1 MPLTPQQETA
11 VYDRG
16 GSLLVSAAAGSG
28 KTKVLVERLF
38 SYMEQEGCQVDD
50 FLIITYTKAAAAE
63 LRGKIAQE
71 LTRRVADRPGDG
83 HLRRQMLRVYQAD
96 IKTVDAF
103 CAGLLRENVHLLPP
117 VEEHSLTPDFR
128 VLDEQEAMLLRRRV
142 LDRVLEDFYAHI
154 EEDGN
159 ARQLAETLG
168 AGRDDR
174 ALEALV
180 LDLHEKTQSHPH
192 PLRWLEQLRQGWEVT
207 PQELAD
213 TGCGRYL
220 MEDALRKADF
230 WSRRLKQAVEDM
242 EDYPAVYKAYG
253 DRFLEAAQALEHL
266 RDKAAGGWDSLAQG
280 VPSFRRMGVAKGEEN
295 AACRERA
302 KAVLEQA
309 KKALKDIQ
317 AIFSV
322 PEAELLEDLRQMAP
336 AMLALLRL
344 TAQFTLHYQAEKV
357 RRNVMDFSDQEHYA
371 IDLLT
376 DGQGRPTELAKQ
388 VSSRYREVMVDE
400 YQDSNQV
407 QNCIFR
413 ALSGEER
420 RLFAVGDV
428 KQSIYRFRLADPTI
442 FLEKYLSYRPAA
454 EAEEGQP
461 RKVLLSRNFRSRRE
475 VLDGT
480 NFVFRAIMSREMG
493 EMDYGDDEQLYFGAE
508 AAYPPRPGMEP
519 ELHLISVENTEE
531 ETFDRTEVEARF
543 VARRI
548 RRLLDQG
555 FPVQGEDGQP
565 RPVEPEDIVILMR
578 SPRARLAVYTAAL
591 RRENIPCTSG
601 ESQAFFSTL
610 EAAVMVSFLQII
622 DNPRQDVPLIAV
634 LRSPLFGFSPDRL
647 AQIRALLPEG
657 DYYDALCLDEHE
669 DTAAFRQALD
679 GLRLAARDMTAD
691 RLLWKLYTQCHAMA
705 VFGAMEGGAA
715 RKENLIALYTY
726 AGQQAAAG
734 RGGLFDFVTQLH
746 DLLEEGRQPP
756 ISTQATGNGVQIM
769 SVHRSKGLEFPVV
782 ILADLHKRFNA
793 DDFHR
798 PVLVH
803 PQLGLG
809 TERVDRQRRIRYDTV
824 TKSAVAAALTRE
836 SKAEEMRILYVAL
849 TRAKEKL
856 ICVDCMSHARKRAA
870 DLAVL
875 AEMPAPPE
883 AVAGAKCPGD
893 WLLMPLLCAPEG
905 EPIRRWAETEPQT
918 LTGAGGGWQVQVWEN
933 PVAPAL
939 RERDST
945 PEEARE
951 SGPVEVRELDYPH
964 PAACRIPTKVTATQL
979 KGRELDEE
987 IAQGTVRRVRQV
999 QVETPRFLIGE
1010 RPLSAAQ
1017 RGTAMHLL
1025 MQYLDLSGPE
1035 PEQQVQALLA
1045 RHLLTPEQAASLEL
1059 EQVRRFLA
1067 SPLAER
1073 IRRAGEVYRE
1083 YRFSLLLPAS
1093 LYDPEAEPE
1102 DELMLQGVVDCAF
1115 RTEQGLVIVDFKTD
1129 RILPQEAAQRAE
1141 LYRPQLTAYRQA
1153 LGRGL
1158 EAPVAE
1164 RVLYFFGPGCQVT
1177 L

>member
-128 VLDEQEAMLLRRRV
+128 VLDEQEAMLLLRRV

-669 DTAAFRQALD
+669 DTAAFRQTLD

-918 LTGAGGGWQVQVWEN
+918 LTGAGGG
-933 PVAPAL
+933 
-939 RERDST
+939 
-945 PEEARE
+945 
-951 SGPVEVRELDYPH
+951 
-964 PAACRIPTKVTATQL
+964 
-979 KGRELDEE
+979 
-987 IAQGTVRRVRQV
+987 
-999 QVETPRFLIGE
+999 
-1010 RPLSAAQ
+1010 
-1017 RGTAMHLL
+1017 
-1025 MQYLDLSGPE
+1025 
-1035 PEQQVQALLA
+1035 
-1045 RHLLTPEQAASLEL
+1045 
-1059 EQVRRFLA
+1059 
-1067 SPLAER
+1067 
-1073 IRRAGEVYRE
+1073 
-1083 YRFSLLLPAS
+1083 
-1093 LYDPEAEPE
+1093 
-1102 DELMLQGVVDCAF
+1102 
-1115 RTEQGLVIVDFKTD
+1115 
-1129 RILPQEAAQRAE
+1129 
-1141 LYRPQLTAYRQA
+1141 
-1153 LGRGL
+1153 
-1158 EAPVAE
+1158 
-1164 RVLYFFGPGCQVT
+1164 
-1177 L
+1177 

>member
-71 LTRRVADRPGDG
+71 LTRRVADRPGDS

-220 MEDALRKADF
+220 MEDALRRADF
-230 WSRRLKQAVEDM
+230 WARRLTRAVEDM
-242 EDYPAVYKAYG
+242 ADYPAVYKAYG
-253 DRFLEAAQALEHL
+253 DRFLEVAQGLEAL

-493 EMDYGDDEQLYFGAE
+493 EMDYDDDEQLYFGAE
-508 AAYPPRPGMEP
+508 AAYPPRPGHGAGAAPDQRGEYGGGNLRP
-519 ELHLISVENTEE
+519 HGGGGPVCGPAHPPIAGPGLPGAGRGRTAPACGAGGYRHSHAVPPGASGGLYGGPAAGEHSLHQRGERGVFQHPGGGGDGVVFADHRQSAAGCAA
-531 ETFDRTEVEARF
+531 DRR
-543 VARRI
+543 
-548 RRLLDQG
+548 
-555 FPVQGEDGQP
+555 
-565 RPVEPEDIVILMR
+565 
-578 SPRARLAVYTAAL
+578 
-591 RRENIPCTSG
+591 
-601 ESQAFFSTL
+601 
-610 EAAVMVSFLQII
+610 AAVA
-622 DNPRQDVPLIAV
+622 AV
-634 LRSPLFGFSPDRL
+634 RLFPGPAGPD
-647 AQIRALLPEG
+647 PG
-657 DYYDALCLDEHE
+657 
-669 DTAAFRQALD
+669 
-679 GLRLAARDMTAD
+679 
-691 RLLWKLYTQCHAMA
+691 
-705 VFGAMEGGAA
+705 
-715 RKENLIALYTY
+715 
-726 AGQQAAAG
+726 AAAG
-734 RGGLFDFVTQLH
+734 GR
-746 DLLEEGRQPP
+746 LL
-756 ISTQATGNGVQIM
+756 
-769 SVHRSKGLEFPVV
+769 
-782 ILADLHKRFNA
+782 
-793 DDFHR
+793 
-798 PVLVH
+798 
-803 PQLGLG
+803 
-809 TERVDRQRRIRYDTV
+809 
-824 TKSAVAAALTRE
+824 
-836 SKAEEMRILYVAL
+836 
-849 TRAKEKL
+849 
-856 ICVDCMSHARKRAA
+856 
-870 DLAVL
+870 
-875 AEMPAPPE
+875 
-883 AVAGAKCPGD
+883 
-893 WLLMPLLCAPEG
+893 
-905 EPIRRWAETEPQT
+905 
-918 LTGAGGGWQVQVWEN
+918 
-933 PVAPAL
+933 
-939 RERDST
+939 
-945 PEEARE
+945 
-951 SGPVEVRELDYPH
+951 
-964 PAACRIPTKVTATQL
+964 
-979 KGRELDEE
+979 
-987 IAQGTVRRVRQV
+987 
-999 QVETPRFLIGE
+999 
-1010 RPLSAAQ
+1010 
-1017 RGTAMHLL
+1017 
-1025 MQYLDLSGPE
+1025 
-1035 PEQQVQALLA
+1035 
-1045 RHLLTPEQAASLEL
+1045 
-1059 EQVRRFLA
+1059 
-1067 SPLAER
+1067 
-1073 IRRAGEVYRE
+1073 
-1083 YRFSLLLPAS
+1083 
-1093 LYDPEAEPE
+1093 
-1102 DELMLQGVVDCAF
+1102 
-1115 RTEQGLVIVDFKTD
+1115 
-1129 RILPQEAAQRAE
+1129 
-1141 LYRPQLTAYRQA
+1141 
-1153 LGRGL
+1153 
-1158 EAPVAE
+1158 
-1164 RVLYFFGPGCQVT
+1164 
-1177 L
+1177 

>member
-11 VYDRG
+11 VYNRG

-71 LTRRVADRPGDG
+71 LTRRVADRPGDS

-220 MEDALRKADF
+220 MEDALRRADF
-230 WSRRLKQAVEDM
+230 WARRLTRAVEDM
-242 EDYPAVYKAYG
+242 ADYPAVYKAYG
-253 DRFLEAAQALEHL
+253 DRFLEVAQGLEAL

-428 KQSIYRFRLADPTI
+428 K
-442 FLEKYLSYRPAA
+442 
-454 EAEEGQP
+454 
-461 RKVLLSRNFRSRRE
+461 
-475 VLDGT
+475 
-480 NFVFRAIMSREMG
+480 
-493 EMDYGDDEQLYFGAE
+493 
-508 AAYPPRPGMEP
+508 
-519 ELHLISVENTEE
+519 
-531 ETFDRTEVEARF
+531 
-543 VARRI
+543 
-548 RRLLDQG
+548 
-555 FPVQGEDGQP
+555 
-565 RPVEPEDIVILMR
+565 
-578 SPRARLAVYTAAL
+578 
-591 RRENIPCTSG
+591 
-601 ESQAFFSTL
+601 
-610 EAAVMVSFLQII
+610 
-622 DNPRQDVPLIAV
+622 
-634 LRSPLFGFSPDRL
+634 
-647 AQIRALLPEG
+647 
-657 DYYDALCLDEHE
+657 
-669 DTAAFRQALD
+669 
-679 GLRLAARDMTAD
+679 
-691 RLLWKLYTQCHAMA
+691 
-705 VFGAMEGGAA
+705 
-715 RKENLIALYTY
+715 
-726 AGQQAAAG
+726 
-734 RGGLFDFVTQLH
+734 
-746 DLLEEGRQPP
+746 
-756 ISTQATGNGVQIM
+756 
-769 SVHRSKGLEFPVV
+769 
-782 ILADLHKRFNA
+782 
-793 DDFHR
+793 
-798 PVLVH
+798 
-803 PQLGLG
+803 
-809 TERVDRQRRIRYDTV
+809 
-824 TKSAVAAALTRE
+824 
-836 SKAEEMRILYVAL
+836 
-849 TRAKEKL
+849 
-856 ICVDCMSHARKRAA
+856 
-870 DLAVL
+870 
-875 AEMPAPPE
+875 
-883 AVAGAKCPGD
+883 
-893 WLLMPLLCAPEG
+893 
-905 EPIRRWAETEPQT
+905 
-918 LTGAGGGWQVQVWEN
+918 
-933 PVAPAL
+933 
-939 RERDST
+939 
-945 PEEARE
+945 
-951 SGPVEVRELDYPH
+951 
-964 PAACRIPTKVTATQL
+964 
-979 KGRELDEE
+979 
-987 IAQGTVRRVRQV
+987 
-999 QVETPRFLIGE
+999 
-1010 RPLSAAQ
+1010 
-1017 RGTAMHLL
+1017 
-1025 MQYLDLSGPE
+1025 
-1035 PEQQVQALLA
+1035 
-1045 RHLLTPEQAASLEL
+1045 
-1059 EQVRRFLA
+1059 
-1067 SPLAER
+1067 
-1073 IRRAGEVYRE
+1073 
-1083 YRFSLLLPAS
+1083 
-1093 LYDPEAEPE
+1093 
-1102 DELMLQGVVDCAF
+1102 
-1115 RTEQGLVIVDFKTD
+1115 
-1129 RILPQEAAQRAE
+1129 
-1141 LYRPQLTAYRQA
+1141 
-1153 LGRGL
+1153 
-1158 EAPVAE
+1158 
-1164 RVLYFFGPGCQVT
+1164 
-1177 L
+1177 

>member
-71 LTRRVADRPGDG
+71 LTRRVADRPGDS

-220 MEDALRKADF
+220 IEDALRRADF
-230 WSRRLKQAVEDM
+230 WARRLTRAVEDM
-242 EDYPAVYKAYG
+242 ADYPAVYKAYG
-253 DRFLEAAQALEHL
+253 DRFLEVAQDLEAL

-493 EMDYGDDEQLYFGAE
+493 EMDYGDDEQLYFGAD

-543 VARRI
+543 VARR
-548 RRLLDQG
+548 LLDQG

-578 SPRARLAVYTAAL
+578 SPRARLAAYTAAL

-669 DTAAFRQALD
+669 DTAAFRQTLD

-756 ISTQATGNGVQIM
+756 ISTQATGSGVQIM

-893 WLLMPLLCAPEG
+893 WLLLPLLCAPEG

-987 IAQGTVRRVRQV
+987 IAEVRRNKEAAIDDQDFGAGGNAALSDRGATFVRSPAGYGHASADAV
-999 QVETPRFLIGE
+999 SGPE
-1010 RPLSAAQ
+1010 RPGAGAAGAGPAGPASADAGAGGVPGAGAGAPVPGLAPGGAHPPGGGGVPGVPVLSAA
-1017 RGTAMHLL
+1017 
-1025 MQYLDLSGPE
+1025 
-1035 PEQQVQALLA
+1035 
-1045 RHLLTPEQAASLEL
+1045 AS
-1059 EQVRRFLA
+1059 
-1067 SPLAER
+1067 
-1073 IRRAGEVYRE
+1073 
-1083 YRFSLLLPAS
+1083 
-1093 LYDPEAEPE
+1093 
-1102 DELMLQGVVDCAF
+1102 
-1115 RTEQGLVIVDFKTD
+1115 
-1129 RILPQEAAQRAE
+1129 
-1141 LYRPQLTAYRQA
+1141 
-1153 LGRGL
+1153 
-1158 EAPVAE
+1158 VA
-1164 RVLYFFGPGCQVT
+1164 V
-1177 L
+1177 